1 MLSLHNVNS
10 YTTMHYI
17 IKMVKRC
24 LRGICLSHIYFSF
37 NLYVSG
43 SSTGGG
49 EVGVGMGV
57 DQGVLHAWGLSD
69 HSVSKVKYTTC
80 YITGG
85 CRQESGTYIQRG
97 GCCPIYV
104 TTIY

>member
-1 MLSLHNVNS
+1 M
-10 YTTMHYI
+10 YYI

-24 LRGICLSHIYFSF
+24 LRGIHLSHIYFSF
-37 NLYVSG
+37 NQYVSG

-57 DQGVLHAWGLSD
+57 DPGVLHGGLSD
-69 HSVSKVKYTTC
+69 HSVSKVKHTTC

-85 CRQESGTYIQRG
+85 C
-97 GCCPIYV
+97 
-104 TTIY
+104 